1 MRKAESEPC
10 QIATKALARP
20 LEAFPPARC
29 NLDGSTAQNNINAQ
43 EKELCTTSSLA
54 SMYGASVT

>member
-1 MRKAESEPC
+1 MPNSDKSTSPTVRSVSTC
-10 QIATKALARP
+10 QVQPRRIYRAKK
-20 LEAFPPARC
+20 
-29 NLDGSTAQNNINAQ
+29 NINAQ